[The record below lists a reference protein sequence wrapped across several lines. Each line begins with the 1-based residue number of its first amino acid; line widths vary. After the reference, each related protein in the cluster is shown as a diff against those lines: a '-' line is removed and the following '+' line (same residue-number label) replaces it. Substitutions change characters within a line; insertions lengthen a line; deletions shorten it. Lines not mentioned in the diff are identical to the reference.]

1 MLMTLRGEQLASD
14 IAQFGDIPTV
24 PCPDSFVEVLFSFV
38 AVHIS
43 QVRHVYQPDRFSVFS
58 LDASSRVLSA
68 VLCYARDELSK
79 RGDMVAVGSR

>member
-1 MLMTLRGEQLASD
+1 MLMTLCGEQLASD

-38 AVHIS
+38 AV
-43 QVRHVYQPDRFSVFS
+43 VRHVYQPDRFSVFS